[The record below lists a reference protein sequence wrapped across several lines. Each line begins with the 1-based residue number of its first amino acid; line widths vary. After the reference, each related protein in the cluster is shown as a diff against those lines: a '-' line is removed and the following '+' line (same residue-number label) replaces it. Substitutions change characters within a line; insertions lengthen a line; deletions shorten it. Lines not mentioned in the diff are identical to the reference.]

1 MKGKYTALV
10 MKSIV
15 KTFFFSFYLV
25 LILADCSQAVT
36 VERVLATVNKEI
48 ITLSDY
54 KRFLE
59 KINSTEDAESV
70 NEKIL
75 KSLIEEKII
84 LQEAKNKGIDA
95 SDTEIGQ
102 TIKDFQKQNNL
113 SVIEFEKRLAE
124 EGISLGDY
132 KKLLKENIISLKLID
147 KEVNSK
153 VIVTDEDIS
162 NYYRNNMKIF
172 MDNPARMQVK
182 AVFLKLSDTPSL
194 TELTDLKIKSLKIY
208 TEIKSGESFDK
219 MVDLYSEETLKNR
232 NGLLGEFEK
241 RDLIPALDKK
251 LSEMSEGEISEPV
264 WTKEGVYIL
273 KLVKKTEETY
283 VPLEKI
289 RTQLY
294 STLHEQKKE
303 EKFNEWMKSLW
314 EKSSIKI
321 KQQ

>member
-1 MKGKYTALV
+1 MKGKHTVPV
-10 MKSIV
+10 MTNILKS
-15 KTFFFSFYLV
+15 FLLSFYLLMIFV
-25 LILADCSQAVT
+25 DCSQAVT

-54 KRFLE
+54 KRFLS
-59 KINSTEDAESV
+59 KINSAEDAETV
-70 NEKIL
+70 NERVL
-75 KSLIEEKII
+75 KNLIEEKII

-95 SDTEIGQ
+95 TDAETEQ
-102 TIKDFQKQNNL
+102 TIKDFQRQNNL
-113 SVIEFEKRLAE
+113 SVAEFEKRLAE
-124 EGISLGDY
+124 EGISLSDY

-153 VIVTDEDIS
+153 VIVTDEDVS
-162 NYYRNNMKIF
+162 SYYLNNIRLF
-172 MDNPARMQVK
+172 IDTPAKLQVK
-182 AVFLKLSDTPSL
+182 AVFLKLSDNPSL

-208 TEIKSGESFDK
+208 TDIKNGELFDK
-219 MVDLYSEETLKNR
+219 MVDLYSEEILKNR

-241 RDLIPALDKK
+241 SELIPALDRR
-251 LSEMSEGEISEPV
+251 LSEMSEDEVSEPV

-273 KLVKKTEETY
+273 KLVKKMKETY

-294 STLHEQKKE
+294 STLYEQKKE
-303 EKFNEWMKSLW
+303 EKFSEWMKTLW
-314 EKSSIKI
+314 GKSSIKI